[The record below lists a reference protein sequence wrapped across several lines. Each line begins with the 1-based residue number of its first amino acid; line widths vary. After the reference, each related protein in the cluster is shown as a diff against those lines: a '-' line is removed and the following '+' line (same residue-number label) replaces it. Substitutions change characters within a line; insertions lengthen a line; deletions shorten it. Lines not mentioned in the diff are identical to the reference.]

1 MKVLHFGAGNIGR
14 GFIGKLLSESGFE
27 VIFVDVNQPVIDLIN
42 NNKEYIVNVVGDE
55 TYQDKVT
62 NISALNS
69 NSDNVIKLFNEVN
82 LITTAVGPNVLKFI
96 APVISKGIEYR
107 NKYKN
112 EKSLNIIACEN
123 MLKASSHLKSLVI
136 QNLSNKQLVKNIG
149 FVDSAVD
156 RIVPPAIE
164 SDKHTLDVTVE
175 SFYEWIVDENQFYGD
190 IPKIHGI
197 KCVDN
202 LLSYVERKLFTL
214 NTGHAITAYLGNL
227 KNFSTIDKAIQNSEI
242 QTIVTN
248 AMKESGEV
256 LIKRYGF
263 DRTKHINYIHKIL
276 ERFHN
281 PYLND
286 DVKRVGREPLRKL
299 SPNER
304 LIKPLSG
311 TIEFAL
317 PNNALLHGIA
327 AAFHYDNP
335 NDNESIKL
343 QEAIDGHG
351 FLETLSQF
359 TGLEKDS
366 LISKEIYKIYK
377 KLK

>member
-156 RIVPPAIE
+156 RIVPPAIRWW
-164 SDKHTLDVTVE
+164 K
-175 SFYEWIVDENQFYGD
+175 
-190 IPKIHGI
+190 
-197 KCVDN
+197 
-202 LLSYVERKLFTL
+202 
-214 NTGHAITAYLGNL
+214 
-227 KNFSTIDKAIQNSEI
+227 
-242 QTIVTN
+242 
-248 AMKESGEV
+248 
-256 LIKRYGF
+256 
-263 DRTKHINYIHKIL
+263 
-276 ERFHN
+276 
-281 PYLND
+281 
-286 DVKRVGREPLRKL
+286 
-299 SPNER
+299 
-304 LIKPLSG
+304 
-311 TIEFAL
+311 
-317 PNNALLHGIA
+317 
-327 AAFHYDNP
+327 
-335 NDNESIKL
+335 
-343 QEAIDGHG
+343 
-351 FLETLSQF
+351 
-359 TGLEKDS
+359 
-366 LISKEIYKIYK
+366 
-377 KLK
+377 